1 MTQNAAAQGVLMLC
15 QQGLTPIDQGHALDA
30 LPDAMRRGPRDIV
43 SVDSM
48 DANARA
54 VESHDW
60 HEAGRELADEY
71 RRRVQ
76 PILHANPGYRVA
88 YFGTV
93 SIPLAFQLGYH
104 VSTWRAAEAF
114 LHHHRRK
121 DWRWA
126 DGERERPTPEVHV
139 GGVPPAGSQAEGDLV
154 VRVSTS
160 HRVHSEQ
167 TREVVPR
174 PLAEVDISLAA
185 LGEDALERLED
196 LQAVAEAFKFVLDR
210 LRELF
215 PNAETA
221 HVFAAVPVGLAFLLG
236 TRVSPMIHPTVQTYQ
251 FDSRSVPKYHA
262 ALRLQSEAA
271 PTLALSDDERIAA
284 ARERAIWAE
293 ELDRLKKFAS
303 NMPDHAGGWLADVL
317 PAEGLIHFGG
327 SWPSLPRLK
336 ALELCHSSIDANAT
350 SAPGGFR
357 YVPTDRKWVLA
368 DDFLVPL
375 MRRVADEGDRRR
387 AARLFLLHEGLHLWQ
402 ALTAWTSPGIGRFAK
417 VLEEIDYVA
426 DVWALLHEGKLAA
439 AENGAP
445 ADGPIFLRS
454 LIKLAV
460 ETMLSFDDG
469 PAPALAMQ
477 VRRVA
482 RYLIWSWQYLETERL
497 APNDDPW
504 RVLATKPLI
513 ELAGPEI
520 RARDERVWYLLDPA
534 HTHAAEVAL
543 YRSHRLLR
551 FPAGPSTPHEEILE
565 ALRTRQGDRMRS
577 ALRGVFDQAR
587 GMTG

>member
-1 MTQNAAAQGVLMLC
+1 MTPKAGVEGVLMLC
-15 QQGLTPIDQGHALDA
+15 QQGLTPIDEGQALDG
-30 LPDAMRRGPRDIV
+30 LPAAIRQGRRDFV
-43 SVDSM
+43 TVDLTA
-48 DANARA
+48 ANARA

-60 HEAGRELADEY
+60 HEAGRHLADEY
-71 RRRVQ
+71 RSRVK
-76 PILHANPGYRVA
+76 PILDASPGYRVN

-93 SIPLAFQLGYH
+93 SIPLAVQLGYH
-104 VSTWRAAEAF
+104 LGSWRAAEAF
-114 LHHHRRK
+114 LHHHGRK
-121 DWRWA
+121 DWKWA
-126 DGERERPTPEVHV
+126 EGPRERPAPEIHV
-139 GGVPPAGSQAEGDLV
+139 EGMPAAGSQAEGDLV

-160 HRVHSEQ
+160 HRVHAEQ

-174 PLAEVDISLAA
+174 PLAEVDILLTA
-185 LGEDALERLED
+185 LGEDELERPED
-196 LQAVAEAFKFVLDR
+196 VHAVAAAFKSVLDG

-215 PNAETA
+215 PNSETA
-221 HVFAAVPVGLAFLLG
+221 HIFAAVPVGLAFLMG
-236 TRVSPMIHPTVQTYQ
+236 TRVSPMIHSKVQTYQ
-251 FDSRSVPKYHA
+251 FDSRSDPKYHP
-262 ALRLQSEAA
+262 ALCLQSETQ
-271 PTLALSDDERIAA
+271 PTLAVLDDERAAA
-284 ARERAIWAE
+284 ARERAIWAQ
-293 ELDRLKKFAS
+293 ELDRLKAFAS
-303 NMPDHAGGWLADVL
+303 SMPDHGGGWLADTL
-317 PAEGLIHFGG
+317 PDGAAAFGAT
-327 SWPSLPRLK
+327 WPNLPRLK
-336 ALELCHSSIDANAT
+336 ALELCHSSIDAQTT

-357 YVPTDRKWVLA
+357 YVPADRTWVLA

-375 MRRVADEGDRRR
+375 MRRVTDESDRRR
-387 AARLFLLHEGLHLWQ
+387 AARLFLLHEGLHLSQ

-439 AENGAP
+439 SENGAP

-454 LIKLAV
+454 LIRLAV

-469 PAPALAMQ
+469 PVSLSAMQ

-497 APNDDPW
+497 APTDDPW

-534 HTHAAEVAL
+534 HTRAAEIAL

-587 GMTG
+587 TG